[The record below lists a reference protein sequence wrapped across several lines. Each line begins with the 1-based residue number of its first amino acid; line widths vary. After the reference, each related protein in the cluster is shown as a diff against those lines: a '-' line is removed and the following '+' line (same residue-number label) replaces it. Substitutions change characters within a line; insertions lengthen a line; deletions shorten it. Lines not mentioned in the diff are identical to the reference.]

1 MYQVPLDFIV
11 ICATLCV
18 EIDMGGGTKMT
29 KIADSFCGYINVDN
43 DTFAYSVSHQTV
55 TLLPAHE
62 KDAERHMILDRF
74 LARNTGSPG
83 FLYGTEAQ
91 TQIAIFCNGRF
102 NTGFLRLNTSATF
115 STPLIIKAVG
125 NANGFYNKLTEDWNS
140 FHAITFW
147 GHNINSVYNPAVMV
161 DDSKDDNVSTVK
173 LHPRSEYTHSTSFE
187 IDNEKVVLTISAFN
201 AGKNHVPEKASAYSL
216 GELNSCIC
224 LSFENAQP
232 FDRIEKYYRIIKNLI
247 AILTVQSNVNFE
259 ISLSQRI
266 ADNNFY
272 ESAVCKVFDH
282 YENYALKKYHEVV
295 QISEIFDC
303 LPALINVLS
312 DNRVDALLSLLP
324 EDNRRVHRI
333 TITNVQDLCTA
344 LEVAYNWSDR
354 HKAKDSLIEEL
365 KAKIKDTISEF
376 TNSHPELDVSTE
388 TTLPSAFQ
396 YLDYTLKQKILTLYS
411 ENHDIVDAITS
422 KWGMPQVNETSIG
435 KFVKLRNSK
444 THTGIA
450 KMDDAAQLYI
460 PLRALA
466 YVCLFRYIGLPYE
479 AVKCI
484 IQKVFL

>member
-1 MYQVPLDFIV
+1 
-11 ICATLCV
+11 
-18 EIDMGGGTKMT
+18 MT

-62 KDAERHMILDRF
+62 KDTERHMILDRF
-74 LARNTGSPG
+74 LSRNTGLPR

-91 TQIAIFCNGRF
+91 TQIAIFCNGRL
-102 NTGFLRLNTSATF
+102 NTDFLRLN
-115 STPLIIKAVG
+115 
-125 NANGFYNKLTEDWNS
+125 
-140 FHAITFW
+140 
-147 GHNINSVYNPAVMV
+147 
-161 DDSKDDNVSTVK
+161 
-173 LHPRSEYTHSTSFE
+173 
-187 IDNEKVVLTISAFN
+187 
-201 AGKNHVPEKASAYSL
+201 
-216 GELNSCIC
+216 
-224 LSFENAQP
+224 
-232 FDRIEKYYRIIKNLI
+232 
-247 AILTVQSNVNFE
+247 
-259 ISLSQRI
+259 
-266 ADNNFY
+266 
-272 ESAVCKVFDH
+272 
-282 YENYALKKYHEVV
+282 
-295 QISEIFDC
+295 
-303 LPALINVLS
+303 
-312 DNRVDALLSLLP
+312 
-324 EDNRRVHRI
+324 
-333 TITNVQDLCTA
+333 
-344 LEVAYNWSDR
+344 
-354 HKAKDSLIEEL
+354 SLIEEL

-396 YLDYTLKQKILTLYS
+396 YLDYTLKQKFLTLYS